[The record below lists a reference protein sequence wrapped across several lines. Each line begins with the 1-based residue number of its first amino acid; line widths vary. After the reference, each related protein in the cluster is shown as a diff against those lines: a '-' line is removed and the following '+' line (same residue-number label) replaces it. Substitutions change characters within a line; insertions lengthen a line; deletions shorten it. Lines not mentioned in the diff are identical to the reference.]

1 MANARR
7 KPDEEPVVRSAAGSR
22 LARGRMMQVATSLEE
37 SSSLEAPSCLEVPGI
52 VLPMRSSGIL
62 PDEEFATDWLGAA
75 KPEVDLRFSR
85 PAHDLKVRTYPSR
98 SMLLSVLAHASLLA
112 IAMFA
117 FPKAAEFQAGGET
130 AIPIEMVIVA
140 PDSTDAA
147 VAESG
152 AKPQAIDVS
161 IPLPEQAAEAVVI
174 ALPEVVVLPPD
185 TAPPVRIEA
194 PEPPAPGVQQA
205 EPLPPAPV
213 APDGILPPQIAPAER
228 PVPPKPRPVV
238 DQDRIRRDAL
248 AAREVRRQEQL
259 QKRRDEQKEALRE
272 EQRQAQIAERRK
284 QQAQRAVV
292 DAQRHASAE
301 ATQPAPSPQRTDAQ
315 RRGETGAG
323 TEQITRQ
330 ARQAGGGGQGAA
342 ASAGTAEIANYR
354 TRILAHL
361 ARYKT
366 YPESAQDAGIQGRAT
381 VSFTITRTGGVT
393 SASLAGSSG
402 AGVLDQA
409 TLAMVRRAQP
419 FPAMPPG
426 GPASMSFTA
435 VIRYDLR

>member
-7 KPDEEPVVRSAAGSR
+7 KPDHEPVIRSAAGSR
-22 LARGRMMQVATSLEE
+22 LARGRMMSFAVQPEISWP
-37 SSSLEAPSCLEVPGI
+37 LEAPPI
-52 VLPMRSSGIL
+52 VLAMQRFEIS
-62 PDEEFATDWLGAA
+62 PDGEPAADWLERA
-75 KPEVDLRFSR
+75 KPDLNLRFAV
-85 PAHDLKVRTYPSR
+85 PAEDATRRTYSLS
-98 SMLLSVLAHASLLA
+98 SMMLSVLAHASLLA
-112 IAMFA
+112 VALFA
-117 FPKAAEFQAGGET
+117 FPKTAEFPEGGDT
-130 AIPIEMVIVA
+130 AIPVEMVIVA

-147 VAESG
+147 ATESG
-152 AKPQAIDVS
+152 AKPKTMEVS
-161 IPLPEQAAEAVVI
+161 VPLPEQVMETVAI
-174 ALPEVVVLPPD
+174 TLPEVATEPPE
-185 TAPPVRIEA
+185 TALPVRIEV
-194 PEPPAPGVQQA
+194 PEPPAPVVQQA
-205 EPLPPAPV
+205 EPLSPSPV

-228 PVPPKPRPVV
+228 PVPPNPRPVV
-238 DQDRIRRDAL
+238 GQDRIRRDAL
-248 AAREVRRQEQL
+248 TAREVRRQEQL
-259 QKRRDEQKEALRE
+259 QERKEEQKDARRE

-354 TRILAHL
+354 SRILAHL

>member
-1 MANARR
+1 
-7 KPDEEPVVRSAAGSR
+7 
-22 LARGRMMQVATSLEE
+22 
-37 SSSLEAPSCLEVPGI
+37 
-52 VLPMRSSGIL
+52 
-62 PDEEFATDWLGAA
+62 
-75 KPEVDLRFSR
+75 
-85 PAHDLKVRTYPSR
+85 
-98 SMLLSVLAHASLLA
+98 
-112 IAMFA
+112 
-117 FPKAAEFQAGGET
+117 
-130 AIPIEMVIVA
+130 VIVA

-147 VAESG
+147 ATESG
-152 AKPQAIDVS
+152 AKPKTMEVS
-161 IPLPEQAAEAVVI
+161 VPLPEQVMEAVAI
-174 ALPEVVVLPPD
+174 TLPEVATEPPE
-185 TAPPVRIEA
+185 TALPVRIEV
-194 PEPPAPGVQQA
+194 PEPPAPVVQQA
-205 EPLPPAPV
+205 EPLSPSPV

-248 AAREVRRQEQL
+248 TAREVRRQEQL
-259 QKRRDEQKEALRE
+259 QERKEEQKDALRE

-284 QQAQRAVV
+284 QQAQRAVLA
-292 DAQRHASAE
+292 AQRRASAE
-301 ATQPAPSPQRTDAQ
+301 SAQPAPSPQRTVAQ
-315 RRGETGAG
+315 GRGETGAG

-330 ARQAGGGGQGAA
+330 ARQAGGGGQAA
-342 ASAGTAEIANYR
+342 GASAGLAEIASYR
-354 TRILAHL
+354 SRILAHL

-381 VSFTITRTGGVT
+381 VSFTITRSGGVA

-419 FPAMPPG
+419 FPAMAAG

>member
-22 LARGRMMQVATSLEE
+22 LARGRMMPVATSLE
-37 SSSLEAPSCLEVPGI
+37 APSIVQPIHHFEIPPGDEIASNWLE
-52 VLPMRSSGIL
+52 RAE
-62 PDEEFATDWLGAA
+62 PDLT
-75 KPEVDLRFSR
+75 LRFAV
-85 PAHDLKVRTYPSR
+85 PAEDATWLIYPSR

-112 IAMFA
+112 VALFA
-117 FPKAAEFQAGGET
+117 FPKAAEFLEGGET
-130 AIPIEMVIVA
+130 VTPVEMVIVA
-140 PDSTDAA
+140 TDSTDAA
-147 VAESG
+147 ASESS
-152 AKPQAIDVS
+152 AKPQDVEVNV
-161 IPLPEQAAEAVVI
+161 PLPEQSTEVVSI
-174 ALPEVVVLPPD
+174 ALPEVAMLPPEA
-185 TAPPVRIEA
+185 APPVSIEI
-194 PEPPAPGVQQA
+194 PEPPAPVVQQA
-205 EPLPPAPV
+205 EPLSPAPV
-213 APDGILPPQIAPAER
+213 APDGILPPKIAPAER

-259 QKRRDEQKEALRE
+259 QERKEEQKDALRE
-272 EQRQAQIAERRK
+272 EQRQARIAERRK

-292 DAQRHASAE
+292 DAQRRASAE
-301 ATQPAPSPQRTDAQ
+301 ATQPAPSPQQTDAQ

-402 AGVLDQA
+402 AGVLDHA
-409 TLAMVRRAQP
+409 TLSMVRRAQP
-419 FPAMPPG
+419 FPAMPAG